1 MHLRPGQFFAVPLS
15 SGRFA
20 CGRVMAVPAFGP
32 QDRRGIVVG
41 LMDWI
46 GDDPPQ
52 AQDLA
57 GKSILEQAL
66 TRFEAISNTG
76 GKVLGERDL
85 AIDGLVALDPNDL
98 SIGTSHEVWG
108 WEAIR
113 VRADERL
120 DSR

>member
-20 CGRVMAVPAFGP
+20 SGRVMAVPAFGP

-76 GKVLGERDL
+76 GEVLGERDL
-85 AIDGLVALDPNDL
+85 AIDGHVALDPNDL

-108 WEAIR
+108 WETIR
-113 VRADERL
+113 VRADELL